1 MSNQKNP
8 EIYLMLLP
16 NDRVADVLE
25 DWLARNLACN
35 LTLRRAK
42 TKGHTVIETSDVI
55 FAARIKQWHGCLK
68 VHIIKEERQ

>member
-8 EIYLMLLP
+8 KIYLMLLP

-55 FAARIKQWHGCLK
+55 FAARIQQWHRYLK
-68 VHIIKEERQ
+68 VHIIKEEMQ